1 LKHFE
6 AEKVFYLQVK
16 LRVWAEIFSFWIPS
30 TMLKI
35 HFKQIQKYSKGN
47 RNSFGHLHSCINRKK
62 KKFGNLGQK
71 N

>member
-1 LKHFE
+1 MTLLFLKHFE

-35 HFKQIQKYSKGN
+35 YFKHTLMYQ
-47 RNSFGHLHSCINRKK
+47 
-62 KKFGNLGQK
+62 
-71 N
+71 